1 MPSRVKNQVR
11 RSATSRRGCPAG
23 AGAGGGAA
31 AAVGVA
37 VRGSEIA
44 AIKCS
49 QPARE
54 TRVEH
59 VAEPVAEQG
68 NSQDRQRQPDAG
80 EQHAVKGEIKRY
92 GAPGPDGSR
101 TRA

>member
-1 MPSRVKNQVR
+1 MPSRAKNQVR

-31 AAVGVA
+31 AAVGVT

-44 AIKCS
+44 AIKYS

-59 VAEPVAEQG
+59 VAQPVAQQG
-68 NSQDRQRQPDAG
+68 SRPDPQRHPDAG
-80 EQHAVKGEIKRY
+80 
-92 GAPGPDGSR
+92 APPDA
-101 TRA
+101 RANRKEAAPADPDD